1 MKPKDLITFLD
12 KNDFNNIDPSNNFG
26 GYVDEGYYV
35 VYTELFV
42 KFLKEKKYKICV
54 STLKDLLGK
63 VLRFEKKTDFLKKLF
78 KKKFPSFNLNKHYSF
93 WKKKILVFQKCYLLK
108 KLLHLSIL
116 MIMKLT
122 ILTIR
127 GILIQIYLHI
137 VSDFIH

>member
-42 KFLKEKKYKICV
+42 KFLKKKKYKICV

-93 WKKKILVFQKCYLLK
+93 WKKKNIGVPKMLPPEKTTPSF
-108 KLLHLSIL
+108 HLDDNE
-116 MIMKLT
+116 T
-122 ILTIR
+122 
-127 GILIQIYLHI
+127 YN
-137 VSDFIH
+137 SDDSGDSNPDLFTHS